1 MYVQALIMTWIKAY
15 QLTLIQ
21 DIIKAPRSTLSL
33 ITLFVCCIYTHIP
46 CEGCFCYIATRRAE
60 GDHYMDLNFRE
71 GVVEPK
77 IQPRAINSA
86 QGLMGYFQKGIL
98 KSQDNKAPINMEK
111 D

>member
-1 MYVQALIMTWIKAY
+1 L
-15 QLTLIQ
+15 LT
-21 DIIKAPRSTLSL
+21 IIASSSKDYLKPVAS
-33 ITLFVCCIYTHIP
+33 

-60 GDHYMDLNFRE
+60 GDHYVDLYFRE

-86 QGLMGYFQKGIL
+86 QGLMGYFRKGIL
-98 KSQDNKAPINMEK
+98 KSQDNKAQINMEE